1 MEKRIK
7 YIGLDVHKNSIAI
20 AIADN
25 CRDQEVRFYGT
36 IPNRLDVLDK
46 VARKLISDGS
56 ELRFVYEAGPCGYQI
71 YRHFTQNGF
80 ECMVAA
86 PSQIPKKSGQRI
98 KNDRRDAID
107 LARLHRAGEH
117 TAVYVPHVEDEALRD
132 LSRAREDARFATR
145 KAKQQLSGF
154 LLRHGHIY
162 SGRSNWSKA
171 HFNWI
176 ADITFPH
183 PGQQITLQEYVDA
196 VQTGCERVERIT
208 QQLQKLAE
216 NWRMSPVVK
225 ALQAMRGVSFIVA
238 ITTVAEL
245 GDLGRFDHPQ
255 QLMAYLGLI
264 PSEHSTGE
272 KVKRGPI
279 TKTGNGHVRR
289 VLVEAAQAYR
299 FPARV
304 SRALSKR
311 HDGLPPQI
319 RNIAWKAQLRLC
331 QRYRRLIG
339 RGKPKNVVVT
349 SIARELIAFMWAI
362 AKQVQS
368 VCQSE
373 KQVNM
378 NSNF

>member
-1 MEKRIK
+1 MEKTIK
-7 YIGLDVHKNSIAI
+7 YIGLDVHKNSISI
-20 AIADN
+20 AVADN
-25 CRDQEVRFYGT
+25 SRNQEVRFYGI

-71 YRHFTQNGF
+71 YRHLTKNGF

-107 LARLHRAGEH
+107 LARLYRAGEL
-117 TAVYVPHVEDEALRD
+117 TAVYVPHTEDEALRD

-154 LLRHGHIY
+154 LLRHGYIY

-176 ADITFPH
+176 ADITLPH
-183 PGQQITLQEYVDA
+183 PAQQITLQEYVDA
-196 VQTGCERVERIT
+196 VQTGCERIERIT

-238 ITTVAEL
+238 VTTVAEL
-245 GDLGRFDHPQ
+245 GDLSRFDHPQ

-362 AKQVQS
+362 AKQLQS